1 MTHYVEMRTDLGRTF
16 GIEIVHNKRRYLFAK
31 EKNRF
36 YEDIEGIPEVKDE
49 ELIKDLRNA
58 YESRK

>member
-1 MTHYVEMRTDLGRTF
+1 MRTDLGRTF

-49 ELIKDLRNA
+49 ELIKELRNA